1 MGLPQFLYPFIHQ
14 GTLMFFCILTIV
26 AGVAVHMEV
35 LSSAGSE
42 FPFLKFFIG
51 FIHFIFLCR

>member
-42 FPFLKFFIG
+42 FPFLKFFYWVYS
-51 FIHFIFLCR
+51 FYFSV